1 MSEATLHTWLCWG
14 LIGVALITFV
24 ALLRID
30 APYGRHERAGWG
42 PTMPVRST
50 WVVMEIPASV
60 GFAILFFVGS
70 HRSEL
75 VPLLLL
81 GLWQLHYVYR
91 TFIYPLRIRAGGK
104 RSPILV
110 ALLGMSFQ
118 VINSY
123 VNARH
128 LSELGT
134 YALSWLYDPR
144 FMIGALV
151 FLVGMRINR
160 ASDATLIRLR
170 RDGDGYRIPEG
181 GLYRFVSCPNYLGEI
196 IEWTGW
202 AIATW
207 SLAGAAFAIYTFANL
222 TPRALAH
229 HRWYRERFAA
239 YPASRRAVIPF
250 LL

>member
-1 MSEATLHTWLCWG
+1 MNEASLHTWLCWG
-14 LIGVALITFV
+14 LIGVAAITFV
-24 ALLRID
+24 TLLFID

-42 PTMPVRST
+42 LTIPARWT
-50 WVVMEIPASV
+50 WVVMELPACL

-70 HRSEL
+70 HRFEL
-75 VPLLLL
+75 APLVLL
-81 GLWQLHYVYR
+81 GLWQLHYVHR
-91 TFIYPLRIRAGGK
+91 TFIYPLRIHSTGK
-104 RSPILV
+104 RTPLVV

-123 VNARH
+123 LNARY

-134 YALSWLYDPR
+134 YPASWLYDPR
-144 FMIGALV
+144 FVLGVLV
-151 FLVGMRINR
+151 FFAGMRINR

-170 RDGDGYRIPEG
+170 SDGAGYRIPHG
-181 GLYRFVSCPNYLGEI
+181 GLFRFVSCPNYLGEI

-202 AIATW
+202 ALATW
-207 SLAGAAFAIYTFANL
+207 SLSGAAFAIYTFANL

-229 HRWYRERFAA
+229 HRWYRDEFAA
-239 YPASRRAVIPF
+239 YPRARRALIPF